1 MGLPREDTMFL
12 ETHASRSYKEQGSGA
27 DPVLRE
33 MLLHD
38 VYEVPAGVFEEIDAT
53 AAILCCPQCWE
64 TGLSLADIPHKP
76 GCPLAGTG
84 VS

>member
-1 MGLPREDTMFL
+1 MFL
-12 ETHASRSYKEQGSGA
+12 ETRVSLEGKEEIGSF

-38 VYEVPAGVFEEIDAT
+38 VYDLPDAEFEEIDAT
-53 AAILCCPQCWE
+53 VPILCCPQCWE
-64 TGLSLADIPHKP
+64 TGLSLEGIPHKP
-76 GCPLAGTG
+76 GCPLAGTA